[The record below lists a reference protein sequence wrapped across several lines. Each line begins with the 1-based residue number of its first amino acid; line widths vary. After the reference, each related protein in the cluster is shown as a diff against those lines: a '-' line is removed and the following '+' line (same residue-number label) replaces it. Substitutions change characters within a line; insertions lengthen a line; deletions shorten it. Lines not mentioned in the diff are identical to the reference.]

1 MLFEEE
7 NVKGLSSYEEL
18 SLVEVGLYKDSGKTM
33 EVLGEMENLHSVN
46 FCMSVPYGY
55 VHEQN

>member
-18 SLVEVGLYKDSGKTM
+18 SLVQVGLYQDSGKTM

-46 FCMSVPYGY
+46 FCMSVPYEY
-55 VHEQN
+55 VHE